1 MGSGNI
7 VFLVFVILAVLTVV
21 KGVCFVPQ
29 GFVWTLERFGKYT
42 RTLEPGLNIFVPYV
56 NSVGRKINV
65 MEQVLDVPPQEV
77 ISRDNAMVTIDAVT
91 FFQIID
97 AAKAAYQ
104 VSMLEYAIRNL
115 VMTNIRTVLGS
126 MDLDEMLSQRDQINA
141 KLLSVV
147 DHATNPWGVKI
158 TRIEIRDIR
167 PPADLVSAMASQMKA
182 EREKRANI
190 LEAEG
195 FRQAAILKAEGAK
208 QSEVLR
214 AEGEKQAAFLQ
225 AEARE
230 RAALAEA
237 KATQMVSQAIAGGN
251 VQAVNYFVAL
261 KYVEALGQLTA
272 STNSKVIL
280 LPLEASS
287 VASSVAGIA
296 ELVNESISKQKES
309 RTA

>member
-1 MGSGNI
+1 MGSGSI
-7 VFLVFVILAVLTVV
+7 IFFVFVALAVLTVA
-21 KGVCFVPQ
+21 KGVRFVPQ
-29 GFVWTLERFGKYT
+29 GFEWTLERFGKYT
-42 RTLEPGLNIFVPYV
+42 RTLEPGLNIFIPYV

-97 AAKAAYQ
+97 SAKAAYQ
-104 VSMLEYAIRNL
+104 VSMLDHAIRNL

-158 TRIEIRDIR
+158 TRIEIKDIR
-167 PPADLVSAMASQMKA
+167 PPADLVAAMASQMKA

-195 FRQAAILKAEGAK
+195 FRQAAILKAEGEK

-214 AEGEKQAAFLQ
+214 AEGDKQAAFLQ

-261 KYVEALGQLTA
+261 KYIEALGFLT
-272 STNSKVIL
+272 SSSNSKVIL
-280 LPLEASS
+280 LPLEATS

-296 ELVNESISKQKES
+296 ELVNESISKQKTHTS
-309 RTA
+309 